1 MLQQLAFVHL
11 RSLLALGPVRL
22 IGSVFLVHQHG
33 TRLSTAN
40 LIQTTPTALKAKII
54 ECIIFMI
61 YSTPARARHILPYSA
76 ADTYRHSLE
85 SSAMYI
91 LVIMDPIELQQPDKD
106 TTIGFILAAQHQG
119 HQIDY
124 AQLHDLFIQN
134 GQAGVSSQA
143 IELSLSSHPFYELGS
158 VQTRRLCDYDTIWMR
173 KDPPVDRAYLHATH
187 ILDSPG
193 PIHLL

>member
-1 MLQQLAFVHL
+1 
-11 RSLLALGPVRL
+11 
-22 IGSVFLVHQHG
+22 
-33 TRLSTAN
+33 
-40 LIQTTPTALKAKII
+40 
-54 ECIIFMI
+54 
-61 YSTPARARHILPYSA
+61 
-76 ADTYRHSLE
+76 
-85 SSAMYI
+85 MYI

-187 ILDSPG
+187 ILDLAGADTLVVNSPEG
-193 PIHLL
+193 IRYANEKLYALQFPDYIPNTLVTRTFSRFVTNWIVRDRPLSLSPLMGTVVQAYFF